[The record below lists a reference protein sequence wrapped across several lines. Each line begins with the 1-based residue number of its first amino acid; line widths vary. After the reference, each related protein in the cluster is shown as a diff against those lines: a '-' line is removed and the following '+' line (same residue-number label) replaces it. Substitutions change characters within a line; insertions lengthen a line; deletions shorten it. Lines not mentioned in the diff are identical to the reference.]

1 LDPERAGSAVSA
13 TPPEAEADN
22 SQTLTTGG
30 AVPPGE
36 RAMPGIPRAT
46 DSRRKIRLALVFG
59 GQSAEHEVSLSS
71 ARSVVGVVDPARY
84 EVIPIGISVGGQ
96 WLLGPAAGDL
106 LALAPSST
114 KPAEQA
120 EHGEQGER
128 TDWDGGNTVTLE
140 DGTATA
146 RQVALA
152 LSPTAQDTR
161 RNGTGDSDPPIDV
174 VFPLLH
180 GPRGEDGTV
189 QGLFELAG
197 VPYVGAGIAASAVGM
212 DKVLMK
218 NLFQQAGLPVVPFV
232 AIPRTLWQA
241 DPATVAA
248 QIEAT
253 VGYPCFAKPANMGS
267 SIGISRV
274 EGPRELAAALDLA
287 AGYDRRLLVEQA
299 ISRPRELECGVLGND
314 VPEVS
319 VVGEVRVTDD
329 ASFYDYDA
337 KYQPGGSGL
346 VIPADVDP
354 AIAGR
359 IRDLARR
366 AFLAIDGAGMARVD
380 FFLSGNGQLYLNEIN
395 TIPGF
400 TPTSM
405 FPLLWAASGVPY
417 PALIDLLVDLALERH
432 ASG

>member
-1 LDPERAGSAVSA
+1 
-13 TPPEAEADN
+13 
-22 SQTLTTGG
+22 
-30 AVPPGE
+30 
-36 RAMPGIPRAT
+36 MPRIPRAPS
-46 DSRRKIRLALVFG
+46 SRRKIRLALVFG
-59 GQSAEHEVSLSS
+59 GQSAEHDVSLSS
-71 ARSVVGVVDPARY
+71 ARSVIGAVDPSRY
-84 EVIPIGISVGGQ
+84 EVIPIGISAGGQ
-96 WLLGPAAGDL
+96 WLLGPSAGNL
-106 LALAPSST
+106 LALAPSGAER
-114 KPAEQA
+114 AEQA
-120 EHGEQGER
+120 EHREQGER
-128 TDWDGGNTVTLE
+128 RAWGGGNTVTLE

-152 LSPTAQDTR
+152 LSPTARDTR
-161 RNGTGDSDPPIDV
+161 PGDADDSTAPIDV

-197 VPYVGAGIAASAVGM
+197 VPYVGAGVAASAVGM

-218 NLFQQAGLPVVPFV
+218 NLFLQAGLPVVPFV

-274 EGPRELAAALDLA
+274 EGPHELAVALDLA

-299 ISRPRELECGVLGND
+299 VEGPRELECGVLGND

-319 VVGEVRVTDD
+319 VVGEVRVADE
-329 ASFYDYDA
+329 ALFYDYDA
-337 KYQPGGSGL
+337 KYQPGASGL
-346 VIPADVDP
+346 VIPAAVDP
-354 AIAGR
+354 DIAAR
-359 IRDLARR
+359 VRDLARR

-380 FFLSGNGQLYLNEIN
+380 FFLAADGRLYVNEIN

-417 PALIDLLVDLALERH
+417 PALIDRLVALALERH
-432 ASG
+432 TSS

>member
-1 LDPERAGSAVSA
+1 
-13 TPPEAEADN
+13 
-22 SQTLTTGG
+22 
-30 AVPPGE
+30 
-36 RAMPGIPRAT
+36 MPGIARSP

-71 ARSVVGVVDPARY
+71 ARSVVGAVDPARY
-84 EVIPIGISVGGQ
+84 EVIPIGISAGGQ
-96 WLLGPAAGDL
+96 WLLGPAAGEL
-106 LALAPSST
+106 LALAPSSAEW
-114 KPAEQA
+114 AEQA
-120 EHGEQGER
+120 EHGEEGER
-128 TDWDGGNTVTLE
+128 LKRDGSHTVTLE

-152 LSPTAQDTR
+152 LSPTARDTR
-161 RNGTGDSDPPIDV
+161 PGDADGSAAPIDV

-197 VPYVGAGIAASAVGM
+197 VPYVGAGVAASAVGM

-218 NLFQQAGLPVVPFV
+218 NLFLQAGLPVVPFV

-241 DPATVAA
+241 DPVTVAA
-248 QIEAT
+248 QVEAT

-274 EGPRELAAALDLA
+274 EGPHELAVALDLA

-299 ISRPRELECGVLGND
+299 VGGPRELECGVLGND
-314 VPEVS
+314 APEVS
-319 VVGEVRVTDD
+319 VVGEVRVADD
-329 ASFYDYDA
+329 ALFYDYDA
-337 KYQPGGSGL
+337 KYQPGASGL
-346 VIPADVDP
+346 VIPAAVDP
-354 AIAGR
+354 DIAAR
-359 IRDLARR
+359 IRDLACR

-380 FFLSGNGQLYLNEIN
+380 FFLSADGQLYVNEIN

-417 PALIDLLVDLALERH
+417 PALIDQLVALALERH
-432 ASG
+432 TSRQ